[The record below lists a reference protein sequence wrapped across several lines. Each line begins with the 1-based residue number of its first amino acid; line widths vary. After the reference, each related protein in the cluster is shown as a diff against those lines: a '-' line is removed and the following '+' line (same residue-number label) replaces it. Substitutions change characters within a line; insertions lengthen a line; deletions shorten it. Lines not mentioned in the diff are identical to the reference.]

1 MALTINTQRMAV
13 DDVDFS
19 EKASSKQVYTNTRKP
34 VTTGLNGVSGSTLT
48 ASTTTG
54 WSTTGS
60 VSLSLAS
67 GTLNIAGSG
76 GSAPNGVV
84 SVALDT
90 IPGNYYLFCADK
102 SLSSSISSLTMSVAT
117 LLPASPFSASHEQ
130 GLIKGVENIT
140 ASYTDKRITF
150 QAVSDITY
158 LNFNIAA
165 QNTGAYARIDS
176 ISLMDLTLPNNLE
189 VTSVNG
195 RAQAYNSGS
204 LYNIGRANE
213 TSNSGYTVMSDGFV
227 KYLHFPNN
235 DLVLYVANST
245 DYGVHGDG
253 TLFIEGVLK

>member
-1 MALTINTQRMAV
+1 MAV

-19 EKASSKQVYTNTRKP
+19 EKASSGKPYTSTRKP
-34 VTTGLNGVSGSTLT
+34 VTTGLNSVSGSTLIG
-48 ASTTTG
+48 STTTG

-60 VSLSLAS
+60 VSLSIVS

-76 GSAPNGVV
+76 GLAPNGVV

-90 IPGNYYLFCADK
+90 IPGNYYLFSADK
-102 SLSSSISSLTMSVAT
+102 GLSSSIASLTMGVAT

-140 ASYTDKRITF
+140 SSYTDKRITF

-158 LNFNIAA
+158 LNFSIAA

-176 ISLMDLTLPNNLE
+176 ISLMDVTLPNNLE

-195 RAQAYNSGS
+195 RAQSYNSS
-204 LYNIGRANE
+204 SMYNIGRANE

-227 KYLHFPNN
+227 KYLHFPYY
-235 DLVLYVANST
+235 DIHLYVSNLA
-245 DYGVHGDG
+245 DYGIHGDG
-253 TLFIEGVLK
+253 SLFIEGVLK